1 MFKYD
6 IGVVG
11 ACGHVGLPLCLV
23 FANEGKKVLGFDIN
37 KESIEFVNSGKM
49 PFHEDSSQGL
59 LEKVMNKN
67 FFLTS
72 DHREISGCR
81 DIIII
86 IGTPIDKDFN
96 VDLSHLERVMKELLP
111 HLRANQL
118 IVFRS
123 TLAPKTSEY
132 LKNFI
137 ESKTNFKIG
146 ENFFLADVP
155 ERLTQNNAVRE
166 LKELPNIIGV
176 FDDKSFERASDL
188 FKVLHP
194 TIVRVTPLEA
204 ELAKL
209 FTNSYRAATF
219 ALANEYL
226 IISETLGANFYKI
239 RHAINHEYPRGGV
252 PRSGFAKGPC
262 LGKDSWILLNAIP
275 HLNMATT
282 VVSAA
287 YRVNDGLPGFILHKL
302 KEKCDLKNKKV
313 SVLGLTFKKDSDDV
327 RDSLSLKLVT
337 MLRNEFV
344 DHTTHDPYVDNKD
357 LKEILPDSDVVILA
371 TNHTHYGT
379 QYVKDLIKN
388 DALVVDVWNA
398 FDKDKLIF
406 HGRELR

>member
-6 IGVVG
+6 VGVVG

-23 FANEGKKVLGFDIN
+23 FANEGKKVLGFDVN
-37 KESIEFVNSGKM
+37 KKSIEMVNNCKM
-49 PFHEDSSQGL
+49 PFHEDSSQEL
-59 LEKVMNKN
+59 LEKTINKN

-72 DHREISGCR
+72 DHKDISECEN
-81 DIIII
+81 IIVI
-86 IGTPIDKDFN
+86 IGTPIDKDFT
-96 VDLSHLERVMKELLP
+96 VDLSHLEGVMKELLP
-111 HLRANQL
+111 YFRDNQL

-132 LKNFI
+132 LRNFI

-155 ERLTQNNAVRE
+155 ERLTQNNAVKE

-176 FDDKSFERASDL
+176 FDDKSFERASSL

-194 TIVRVTPLEA
+194 TVVRLTPLEA

-252 PRSGFAKGPC
+252 PKSGFAKGPC

-282 VVSAA
+282 MVSAA
-287 YRVNDGLPGFILHKL
+287 YRINDGLPGFILHKL
-302 KEKCDLKNKKV
+302 KEKGDLKNKKV
-313 SVLGLTFKKDSDDV
+313 SVLGLTFKKDSDDI
-327 RDSLSLKLVT
+327 RDSLSLKLVN

-357 LKEILPDSDVVILA
+357 LKEMLPNSDVVILA
-371 TNHTHYGT
+371 TNHSYYDT
-379 QYVKDLIKN
+379 QQVKDLIKN

-398 FDKDKLIF
+398 FGKDKLIF
-406 HGRELR
+406 NGSELR